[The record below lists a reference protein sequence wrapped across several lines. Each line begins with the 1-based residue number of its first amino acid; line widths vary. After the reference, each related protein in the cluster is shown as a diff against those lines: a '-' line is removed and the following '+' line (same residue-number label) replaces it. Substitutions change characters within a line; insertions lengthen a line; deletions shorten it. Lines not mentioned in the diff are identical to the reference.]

1 MYSFLA
7 LGFSADIIS
16 ISENMPIFT
25 TYIIALSVIV
35 TLISSFIVSYAV
47 GFMLKQ
53 RKKEFA
59 IYELLGMEVGAIQK
73 LFLIEN
79 AVIGVLAFLIG
90 LAAGTMLVG
99 ILTQIVKNIF
109 DIPHSYR
116 VSFSIKALLLSF
128 VFFML
133 MYGAGLARS
142 IRIIRQKK
150 IVDLLYDSRK
160 NEVISKQGRTSLRLA
175 LVIFSVFAIGT
186 GYF

>member
-1 MYSFLA
+1 LARRNIKRSAKDYVIYFITIIFIVMIMYSFLA

-79 AVIGVLAFLIG
+79 AVIGVLLE
-90 LAAGTMLVG
+90 
-99 ILTQIVKNIF
+99 
-109 DIPHSYR
+109 R
-116 VSFSIKALLLSF
+116 CLSE
-128 VFFML
+128 
-133 MYGAGLARS
+133 Y
-142 IRIIRQKK
+142 
-150 IVDLLYDSRK
+150 
-160 NEVISKQGRTSLRLA
+160 
-175 LVIFSVFAIGT
+175 
-186 GYF
+186 